1 MEINKFANKIKPHQ
15 KFLFMNYFSKFITVF
30 TIGIVF
36 SMGFLSLNALA
47 EDVKIAN
54 KVASADQTIDKIV
67 ADLDMSNPASVEA
80 NTKELIKEIDQA
92 GGKDKIKDLMETK
105 SLKQIVQTES
115 KETIEA
121 VISTITPVSETFE
134 EIINYGD
141 IYKQTGEN
149 NYTESELSTTY
160 KNLRLNIHGELV
172 YGLVQNATW
181 SSDGYNVRLLNADSY
196 PIRNNN
202 PLVSAGWIYFH
213 DGSEIAKGYDLTR
226 GKKGAISKGMF
237 KMCLVDAYVCVSQSV
252 RVMDTVATPSVRK
265 NMRTG
270 KNQWGWATFKS
281 TNRQ

>member
-202 PLVSAGWIYFH
+202 PLVSAG
-213 DGSEIAKGYDLTR
+213 
-226 GKKGAISKGMF
+226 
-237 KMCLVDAYVCVSQSV
+237 
-252 RVMDTVATPSVRK
+252 
-265 NMRTG
+265 
-270 KNQWGWATFKS
+270 
-281 TNRQ
+281 